1 MPIIGLNPDYMQVN
15 PVLASIVISILLL
28 ITIVRLVQLKKW
40 GMCTLSFG
48 VWLFLLI
55 VIFFGKELAN
65 IGPMIGGPINP
76 GF

>member
-15 PVLASIVISILLL
+15 PVLAGIVISILL
-28 ITIVRLVQLKKW
+28 IVAIVRLVQLKKW

-65 IGPMIGGPINP
+65 TGPMIGGSINP

>member
-1 MPIIGLNPDYMQVN
+1 MPIIGLNPDYMQGNHLVE
-15 PVLASIVISILLL
+15 SIVISVLLFVA
-28 ITIVRLVQLKKW
+28 IVRLIQLKEW

-55 VIFFGKELAN
+55 VIFFGEELTN

>member
-1 MPIIGLNPDYMQVN
+1 MPIIGLNPDYMQGNHLVE
-15 PVLASIVISILLL
+15 SIVISVLLL
-28 ITIVRLVQLKKW
+28 VAIVRLVQLKKW
-40 GMCTLSFG
+40 GMCTLSLG

-55 VIFFGKELAN
+55 VIFLGDELAN

>member
-15 PVLASIVISILLL
+15 PVLAGIVISIFLLVAM
-28 ITIVRLVQLKKW
+28 VRLVQLKKW

>member
-1 MPIIGLNPDYMQVN
+1 MPIIGLNPDDMQVN
-15 PVLASIVISILLL
+15 PVLAGIVISILLVVA
-28 ITIVRLVQLKKW
+28 IVRLVQLKKW
-40 GMCTLSFG
+40 GMCTLSLG

>member
-15 PVLASIVISILLL
+15 PVLAGIVISILL
-28 ITIVRLVQLKKW
+28 IVAIVRLVQLKKW
-40 GMCTLSFG
+40 GMCTLSLG

-55 VIFFGKELAN
+55 VIFLGDELAE
-65 IGPMIGGPINP
+65 IAPMIGGPINP

>member
-15 PVLASIVISILLL
+15 PVLAGIVISIFLLVA
-28 ITIVRLVQLKKW
+28 IVRLVQLKEW
-40 GMCTLSFG
+40 GMCTLSLG

>member
-1 MPIIGLNPDYMQVN
+1 MPIIGLNPDYMQVK
-15 PVLASIVISILLL
+15 PVLAGVVISILLL
-28 ITIVRLVQLKKW
+28 IAIVRLVQLKEW
-40 GMCTLSFG
+40 GMCTLSLG

>member
-15 PVLASIVISILLL
+15 PVLAGIVISIFLLVA
-28 ITIVRLVQLKKW
+28 IVRLVQLKKW
-40 GMCTLSFG
+40 GMCTLSLG

-55 VIFFGKELAN
+55 VIFLGKELAN

>member
-1 MPIIGLNPDYMQVN
+1 MPIIGLNPDYMQGNYLVE
-15 PVLASIVISILLL
+15 SIVISILLL
-28 ITIVRLVQLKKW
+28 VAIVRLVQLKKW

-55 VIFFGKELAN
+55 VMFFGKELAN
-65 IGPMIGGPINP
+65 IGPIIGGPINP